1 MRAAIVSM
9 GSISSKWIVE
19 ALKKH
24 FDEVDHLDIK
34 EFEVNLGKEGGV
46 MHEGKPLK
54 QYDCLYMRGSG
65 RYANLLR
72 TIASMLSDRTYIP
85 IKPGAFTAGHD
96 KLLTH
101 IKLQKSKVPQPN
113 TYIASTSSAAKK
125 IIKKMTY
132 PIVLKLPTGTHGK
145 GVMLADSYESA
156 SSMIDALAVLKQP
169 FLLQEYIETDST
181 DTRAFVVGDEVVAS
195 MKRIA
200 VRGEKRAN
208 IHAGGRGEAT
218 QLGAKA
224 VKTALLAARAMGA
237 EICGVDMLESIRGPR
252 VIEVNVS
259 PGLQG
264 ITKSTGVNVAEC
276 IAKYLFE
283 RTKEFKKELESKGK
297 AEVMHEVQPH
307 KDMKELISKPDF
319 RGARIL
325 LPELATTVTKLTEE
339 DEVSIKMS
347 KGKIE
352 IDKIKKKEEKEERE
366 D

>member
-1 MRAAIVSM
+1 MRAGVISM
-9 GSISSKWIVE
+9 GSISSKWTVD
-19 ALKKH
+19 ALKKY
-24 FDEVDHLDIK
+24 FDEADLLDIK

-46 MHEGKPLK
+46 LYAGKPLK
-54 QYDCLYMRGSG
+54 HYDCLYMKGSG

-72 TIASMLSDRTYIP
+72 SIASMLSDKTFIP
-85 IKPGAFTAGHD
+85 IKPSAFTICHD

-101 IKLQKSKVPQPN
+101 IALQKSKVSQPQ
-113 TYIASTSSAAKK
+113 TYIASTSPAAKK

-181 DTRAFVVGDEVVAS
+181 DTRAFVVGDEIVAS

-200 VRGEKRAN
+200 VKGEKRAN

-218 QLGAKA
+218 ELSAQAK
-224 VKTALLAARAMGA
+224 KTALMAARALGA
-237 EICGVDMLESIRGPR
+237 EICGVDMLESIRGPK

-264 ITKSTGVNVAEC
+264 ITKATGIPVSEK
-276 IAKYLFE
+276 IAKHLFE
-283 RTKEFKKELESKGK
+283 RTKEFKREIEAKHKKEMLP
-297 AEVMHEVQPH
+297 EVVP
-307 KDMKELISKPDF
+307 KKEMQEIITKPDF

-325 LPELATTVTKLTEE
+325 LPEVVSTVTKLTEE
-339 DEVSIKMS
+339 DDIAVRVAKGRLEIEKLPS
-347 KGKIE
+347 KE
-352 IDKIKKKEEKEERE
+352 KKEKE

>member
-1 MRAAIVSM
+1 MITAAVISM
-9 GSISSKWIVE
+9 GSISSKWVAE
-19 ALKKH
+19 AMEKH

-34 EFEVNLGKEGGV
+34 DFEVNLGKEGGV
-46 MHEGKPLK
+46 LYAGKPLK
-54 QYDCLYMRGSG
+54 HYDCIYMKGSG

-72 TIASMLSDRTYIP
+72 TIAAVLGDKTFMP

-101 IKLQKSKVPQPN
+101 IKLQKAKVPQPN
-113 TYIASTSSAAKK
+113 TYIAATSDAAKK
-125 IIKKMTY
+125 IIKKMPY

-169 FLLQEYIETDST
+169 FLLQEYLETDST
-181 DTRAFVVGDEVVAS
+181 DTRAFVVGDDVVAS

-200 VRGEKRAN
+200 VTGEKRAN

-218 QLGAKA
+218 NLSAQAK
-224 VKTALLAARAMGA
+224 KIALQAARAMGA
-237 EICGVDMLESIRGPR
+237 EICGVDMLESVRGPR

-264 ITKSTGVNVAEC
+264 ISKATGINVADK
-276 IAKYLFE
+276 IAKFLFE
-283 RTKEFKKELESKGK
+283 RTKEFLAELKGKGK
-297 AEVMHEVQPH
+297 AEVLHEVQPH
-307 KDMKELISKPDF
+307 KDAKEVVGKADF

-325 LPELATTVTKLTEE
+325 LPELATTVAAITE
-339 DEVSIKMS
+339 DDDVTIKMS
-347 KGKIE
+347 KGRIE
-352 IDKIKKKEEKEERE
+352 IERMKKKKEEEKE

>member
-1 MRAAIVSM
+1 MRAAVISM
-9 GSISSKWIVE
+9 GSISSKWTVDS
-19 ALKKH
+19 LQKH

-34 EFEVNLGKEGGV
+34 EFEVDLGKDGGV
-46 MHEGKPLK
+46 LYAGTPLK
-54 QYDCLYMRGSG
+54 QYDCMYMKGSG

-72 TIASMLSDRTYIP
+72 AIASMLNDRTFIP
-85 IKPGAFTAGHD
+85 IKPAAFTAGHD

-101 IKLQKSKVPQPN
+101 INLQRHSVPQPM
-113 TYIASTSSAAKK
+113 TYIAATSVAAKK
-125 IIKKMTY
+125 IVKKMPY

-169 FLLQEYIETDST
+169 FLLQEYIETGGT

-200 VRGEKRAN
+200 VTGEKRAN
-208 IHAGGRGEAT
+208 IHAGGRGEAVALNA
-218 QLGAKA
+218 QAK
-224 VKTALLAARAMGA
+224 KTALLAARAMGA
-237 EICGVDMLESIRGPR
+237 EICGVDMLESARGYK
-252 VIEVNVS
+252 VIEVNIS

-264 ITKSTGVNVAEC
+264 ITKATGVKVADH

-283 RTKEFKKELESKGK
+283 RTKEFKKELEAKGK
-297 AEVMHEVQPH
+297 KEVLHEIAPH
-307 KDMKELISKPDF
+307 KDLKEVMGKADF

-325 LPELATTVTKLTEE
+325 LPEVATTLSKLTED
-339 DEVSIKMS
+339 DEISIRIG
-347 KGKIE
+347 KGRIE
-352 IDKIKKKEEKEERE
+352 VERLTKKEEKE

>member
-1 MRAAIVSM
+1 MIMRAGVISM
-9 GSISSKWIVE
+9 GSISSKWTAD
-19 ALKKH
+19 ALKKY
-24 FDEVDHLDIK
+24 FDEADLLDIK

-46 MHEGKPLK
+46 LYAGKPLK
-54 QYDCLYMRGSG
+54 HYDCLYMKGSG

-72 TIASMLSDRTYIP
+72 SIASMLNDKTFIP
-85 IKPGAFTAGHD
+85 IRPSAFTTCHD

-101 IKLQKSKVPQPN
+101 IALQKAKVPQPQ
-113 TYIASTSSAAKK
+113 TYIASTSVAAKK

-181 DTRAFVVGDEVVAS
+181 DTRAFVIGDEVVAS

-200 VRGEKRAN
+200 VTGEKRAN

-218 QLGAKA
+218 ELSAQAK
-224 VKTALLAARAMGA
+224 KTALMAARALGA
-237 EICGVDMLESIRGPR
+237 EICGVDMLESIRGPK

-264 ITKSTGVNVAEC
+264 ITKATGVNVAEKL
-276 IAKYLFE
+276 AKHLFE
-283 RTKEFKKELESKGK
+283 RTKEFQQELGAKSHKEVIPEIK
-297 AEVMHEVQPH
+297 PH
-307 KDMKELISKPDF
+307 KEMKEIIAKPDF

-325 LPELATTVTKLTEE
+325 LPELATTETKLTE
-339 DEVSIKMS
+339 DDDIIIKMA

-352 IDKIKKKEEKEERE
+352 IDRIAKKEKEKE

>member
-1 MRAAIVSM
+1 MKAAVVSM
-9 GSISSKWIVE
+9 GSISSKWTAE
-19 ALKKH
+19 ALKKY

-34 EFEVNLGKEGGV
+34 EFEVNLGKEGLV
-46 MHEGKPLK
+46 LYAGKPLK
-54 QYDCLYMRGSG
+54 QYDCLYMKGSG

-72 TIASMLSDRTYIP
+72 SIASMLGDKTFIP

-101 IKLQKSKVPQPN
+101 IKLQRAKVPQPQ
-113 TYIASTSSAAKK
+113 TFIASTSPAAKK
-125 IIKKMTY
+125 IIKKMPY

-169 FLLQEYIETDST
+169 FLLQEYIETEST

-200 VRGEKRAN
+200 VKGEKRAN
-208 IHAGGRGEAT
+208 IHTGGRGEAT
-218 QLGAKA
+218 TLSTQAK
-224 VKTALLAARAMGA
+224 KTAIMAARAMGA
-237 EICGVDMLESIRGPR
+237 EICGVDMLESVRGPK

-264 ITKSTGVNVAEC
+264 ITKATGVQVADK

-283 RTKEFKKELESKGK
+283 RTKEFKKDLESKGK
-297 AEVMHEVQPH
+297 AEVLHEVAPH
-307 KDMKELISKPDF
+307 KDLKEVLGKLDF

-325 LPELATTVTKLTEE
+325 LPELATTVTKLAED
-339 DEVSIKMS
+339 DEVSIRIG
-347 KGKIE
+347 KGRIE
-352 IDKIKKKEEKEERE
+352 IDKIKKKEEKEEK
-366 D
+366 DD